1 MDELVREKI
10 QDNFVNTEWNADI
23 QREMEK
29 QEYRET
35 ALKLIKKALI
45 HEDLHE
51 IKEII
56 QELEDEIGE
65 V

>member
-1 MDELVREKI
+1 MDELKREKI
-10 QDNFVNTEWNADI
+10 QDNFVNTEWDIDI

-29 QEYRET
+29 QEYRES
-35 ALKLIKKALI
+35 ALRLIKKALI
-45 HEDLHE
+45 NEDLHE

-56 QELEDEIGE
+56 QELEYEIGE

>member
-1 MDELVREKI
+1 MDDLLKEKI
-10 QDNFVNTEWNADI
+10 QDNFVNTEWDIDI

-45 HEDLHE
+45 YEDLHE

-56 QELEDEIGE
+56 QELENEIGE

>member
-35 ALKLIKKALI
+35 ALKLIKQALI

-51 IKEII
+51 IKEVI

-65 V
+65 I